1 MDNFL
6 NKAIEIGTAAGSKLI
21 LALLIWIIGSIVV
34 KKLVKIITGLKAM
47 DKLDPTVKAFL
58 ANFIKI
64 VLYIVLVL
72 SIISVLG
79 VPMASVV
86 AVLASCGVAIG
97 MAMQGSLGNLAGGI
111 MLMIFRPFKIGDY
124 IVAAGDE
131 GVVQDLSLF
140 YTTINSLDNKKI
152 TIPNGSLMNSNI
164 QNFSAEETRRVDLTF
179 NLTGGRD
186 ISEVQKII
194 IDTINQND
202 KVLQTPAPFASPLE
216 GIPGGL
222 AYTARAWTKSENYWD
237 VYFDLMK
244 RIPTALGEAG
254 VAGPTPAS
262 VVYYENK

>member
-6 NKAIEIGTAAGSKLI
+6 NKAIEICTAAGSKLI

-34 KKLVKIITGLKAM
+34 KKVVKTVMGLKAM
-47 DKLDPTVKAFL
+47 EKLDATVKSFL
-58 ANFIKI
+58 GNFLKI
-64 VLYIVLVL
+64 ALYVVLVL

-86 AVLASCGVAIG
+86 AVLASCGVAVG
-97 MAMQGSLGNLAGGI
+97 MALQGSLANLAGGI
-111 MLMIFRPFKIGDY
+111 MLMIFKPFKVGDY

-131 GVVQDLSLF
+131 GVVQELSMF
-140 YTTINSLDNKKI
+140 YTVLNTLDNKRI

-164 QNFSAEETRRVDLTF
+164 QNFSAEDLRRVDLTF

-186 ISEVQKII
+186 ISEVQQII
-194 IDTINQND
+194 LDAMATND
-202 KVLQTPAPFASPLE
+202 LVLKDPAPFASPLE
-216 GIPGGL
+216 PVSGGL

-244 RIPTALGEAG
+244 KIPTALGAAG
-254 VAGPTPAS
+254 VAGPAPTTNYRK
-262 VVYYENK
+262 VD